1 MELGLTEK
9 RFLDQPVEFMASL
22 GSLFLPPKLHERL
35 QLDRWYVHDF
45 IRREAIT
52 LMKPGMKVLDAG
64 SGKLPEQYLRE
75 EILASGVTLHTCD
88 LNFGPGVDFE
98 ADVSAMSF
106 DDGAY
111 DIVLNTQVLEHVKD
125 PGTVCK
131 ELARVLKPG
140 GRLFLTTPQSS
151 PLHNLPWNFFN
162 FTNLGLGL
170 LMDAAGLVREKVQ
183 PQGGHFALLAF
194 ELHWTVRVIQ
204 RSSMPSLLKVPLR
217 LGAQGLFGFLLKV
230 PLLWLDRF
238 DRDPLNTMGWNL
250 VCRKPSDD
258 PAQENA

>member
-1 MELGLTEK
+1 M
-9 RFLDQPVEFMASL
+9 SL
-22 GSLFLPPKLHERL
+22 GSLLLPRRWHERL
-35 QLDRWYVHDF
+35 QVERWYVHEF
-45 IRREAIT
+45 IRREA
-52 LMKPGMKVLDAG
+52 LPCMGPGVMVLDAG

-75 EILASGVTLHTCD
+75 EILATGATLHTCD

-98 ADVSAMSF
+98 ADVSALPF
-106 DDGAY
+106 ADGSY

-125 PGTVCK
+125 PGQVCR

-162 FTNLGLGL
+162 FTHLGLGL
-170 LMDAAGLVREKVQ
+170 LMDAAGLSREKVQ

-194 ELHWTVRVIQ
+194 ELHWTVSVI
-204 RSSMPSLLKVPLR
+204 RGGSLPPLFKAP
-217 LGAQGLFGFLLKV
+217 LALAVQAVFGFLLKV

-238 DRDPLNTMGWNL
+238 DREPLNTMGWNL
-250 VCRKPSDD
+250 VARKP
-258 PAQENA
+258 AGT

>member
-1 MELGLTEK
+1 MN
-9 RFLDQPVEFMASL
+9 SL
-22 GSLFLPPKLHERL
+22 GSLLLPKKLHERL
-35 QLDRWYVHDF
+35 QVERWYVHAF
-45 IRREAIT
+45 IRRQALP
-52 LMKPGMKVLDAG
+52 LMKPGMRVLDAG
-64 SGKLPEQYLRE
+64 SGKLPEQYLRD
-75 EILASGVTLHTCD
+75 EILATGATLHTCD

-98 ADVSAMSF
+98 ADVSAMPF
-106 DDGAY
+106 DDGSY

-125 PGTVCK
+125 PGKVCK

-140 GRLFLTTPQSS
+140 GLLFLTTPQSS

-170 LMDAAGLVREKVQ
+170 LMDAAGLEREKVE

-194 ELHWTVRVIQ
+194 ELHWTVREIR
-204 RSSMPSLLKVPLR
+204 RSSLPAPLKLPLR
-217 LGAQGLFGFLLKV
+217 LAAQALFGFALKL

-250 VCRKPSDD
+250 VCRKPAAAT
-258 PAQENA
+258 PPTA

>member
-1 MELGLTEK
+1 MK
-9 RFLDQPVEFMASL
+9 SL
-22 GSLFLPPKLHERL
+22 GSFLLPKSLHDRMLLE
-35 QLDRWYVHDF
+35 RWYVHEF
-45 IRREAIT
+45 IRREALP

-64 SGKLPEQYLRE
+64 SGKLPEQFLRE
-75 EILASGVTLHTCD
+75 EILATGVTLHTCD

-98 ADVSAMSF
+98 ADVSAMPF
-106 DDGAY
+106 EAGCY

-125 PGTVCK
+125 PGKVCK

-170 LMDAAGLVREKVQ
+170 LMDAAGLRQEKVQ

-194 ELHWTVRVIQ
+194 ELHWTVREIR
-204 RSSMPSLLKVPLR
+204 RSTMPAVFKIPMR
-217 LGAQGLFGFLLKV
+217 LVAQALFGFAFKL
-230 PLLWLDRF
+230 PLIWLDRF

-250 VCRKPSDD
+250 MCRKPDCID
-258 PAQENA
+258 A